1 MTTLENEYLKVSIRS
16 KGAELTS
23 LYDKIANVEHLWQAD
38 PKVWAWHAPNLF
50 PVIGEC
56 IDKQLRIEGK
66 GFKMERH
73 GFARQASF
81 KLVNQTQTQA
91 TYSLES
97 DNATLQIYP
106 YHFEFVVSYQLI
118 NNRLTVTYRVVNNG
132 NESMYFSVGGH
143 PAFNLPFHA
152 GESYQDYYLEFESD
166 DKLDRHLLTEAG
178 LFNGATEPVLLESGK
193 LPLSKML
200 FEKDAL
206 VFKNLHSRKVSLK
219 SSQHKSAVTIEY
231 GPFNYL
237 GIWAKPGADFLCIEP
252 WLGCADTEGRRV
264 DISHKEGIQ
273 RLEVGKTFDAAFSI
287 EIN

>member
-118 NNRLTVTYRVVNNG
+118 NNHLTVTYRVVNKDTKN
-132 NESMYFSVGGH
+132 MYFSVGGH
-143 PAFNLPFHA
+143 PAFNLPFHS
-152 GESYQDYYLEFESD
+152 GESYNDYYLEFESD
-166 DKLDRHLLTEAG
+166 DKLERHLLTEAG
-178 LFNGATEPVLLESGK
+178 LFNGSTEPVLLESRK
-193 LPLSKML
+193 LPLSKKL

-206 VFKNLHSRKVSLK
+206 VFKNLHSRKVALK
-219 SSQHKSAVTIEY
+219 SSQHKSSLTVEY
-231 GPFNYL
+231 ESFNYL

-264 DISHKEGIQ
+264 DISQKEGIQ
-273 RLEVGKTFDAAFSI
+273 HLEVGRTFDAAFSI